1 MSVLSP
7 NEYENLFKDALDKV
21 SAENAS
27 IEELRIVLADTI
39 VENAIKAQAAESLQN
54 SFNELSERYQTRDKV
69 FQAAW
74 GKAQDFHYDSIMA
87 MQEKTAALLEDA
99 RIEYTREFTPEKLD
113 TFVESTFHKLA
124 KPLSDSAH
132 AAGWKDKAT
141 DRGKRVAYMR
151 HAGTRQLKTEAF
163 AWFDDHAAA
172 YPRDMVGC
180 ATAAFKAVGIEVS
193 TSMSYMREWKK
204 SKRSNL

>member
-1 MSVLSP
+1 MEAFSP
-7 NEYENLFKDALDKV
+7 EQRANLFEDALKQV
-21 SAENAS
+21 LAENAS
-27 IEELRIVLADTI
+27 FEELRIVLADTI

-54 SFNELSERYQTRDKV
+54 SFNELYEKYQTRDKV

-74 GKAQDFHYDSIMA
+74 GKAQDYHQISIMA
-87 MQEKTAALLEDA
+87 MHEKTAALLEDA

-113 TFVESTFHKLA
+113 AFVEVTFHKLA

-151 HAGTRQLKTEAF
+151 HAKTRELKAKAF
-163 AWFDDHAAA
+163 AWFDRHASP
-172 YPRDMVGC
+172 YPRDMGGC
-180 ATAAFKAVGIEVS
+180 AEAAIQAVDIKFPTAM
-193 TSMSYMREWKK
+193 TYMREWKK
-204 SKRSNL
+204 SKR